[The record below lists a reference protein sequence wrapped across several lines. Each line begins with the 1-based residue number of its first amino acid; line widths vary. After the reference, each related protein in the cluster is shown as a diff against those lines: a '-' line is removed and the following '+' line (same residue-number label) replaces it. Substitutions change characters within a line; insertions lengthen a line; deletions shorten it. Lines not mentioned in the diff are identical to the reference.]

1 MFSHTMLG
9 ICELQRAVDFYAP
22 VLAWLGQKLA

>member
-9 ICELQRAVDFYAP
+9 ICELQHAVDFYAP
-22 VLAWLGQKLA
+22 VLAWPDQKLA